1 MGDKHRFLQVQLKN
15 VAVTD
20 LMEKS
25 LDKLSLQ
32 GGSLMVQTKPYDMQD
47 RSDSFRDQAICA
59 NSPSGVPG
67 NGAHALTSLSI
78 MAGEFGRTIRGL
90 ELGCKNSTRE

>member
-1 MGDKHRFLQVQLKN
+1 MGDEHCFLQVQLKN
-15 VAVTD
+15 VSVTD

-25 LDKLSLQ
+25 LDNLSLQ

-47 RSDSFRDQAICA
+47 LSDSFRDQAICA
-59 NSPSGVPG
+59 NSPSSVPA

-78 MAGEFGRTIRGL
+78 MAGEFGSTIRRL
-90 ELGCKNSTRE
+90 ELGCKNSARE